1 LKETFASKNK
11 TVTVHPE
18 MHQRLRTIVLIL
30 MLAMAVA
37 SPFMQLDSWDNFP
50 VATGDIELQ
59 TIMDLCMLG
68 MFFVFA
74 SVLVTLFPSLLRFS
88 CVRPPT
94 ARAAVLE
101 YCPAAVQSLLFG
113 FSVPLRN

>member
-1 LKETFASKNK
+1 MALNRIIDPGGKAGR
-11 TVTVHPE
+11 VYAE
-18 MHQRLRTIVLIL
+18 MHQRLRKIVLIL

-74 SVLVTLFPSLLRFS
+74 SVLITLFPILLRS
-88 CVRPPT
+88 NSIRPG
-94 ARAAVLE
+94 RAVSVLE
-101 YCPAAVQSLLFG
+101 YQPA
-113 FSVPLRN
+113 SV

>member
-1 LKETFASKNK
+1 
-11 TVTVHPE
+11 

-74 SVLVTLFPSLLRFS
+74 SVLITLFPSLLRFN
-88 CVRPPT
+88 CKRPGT
-94 ARAAVLE
+94 ATSVGE
-101 YCPAAVQSLLFG
+101 YQPAGAPPLLFG

>member
-1 LKETFASKNK
+1 
-11 TVTVHPE
+11 

-50 VATGDIELQ
+50 VSTGDIELQ

-74 SVLVTLFPSLLRFS
+74 SVLITLFPALRRS
-88 CVRPPT
+88 SRVRPAT
-94 ARAAVLE
+94 AVSVLE
-101 YCPAAVQSLLFG
+101 YCPAGVQSLLSG

>member
-1 LKETFASKNK
+1 MKETFAARNK
-11 TVTVHPE
+11 TATVHPE
-18 MHQRLRTIVLIL
+18 MHQRLRIIVLIL

-59 TIMDLCMLG
+59 TIMDLCMFG

-74 SVLVTLFPSLLRFS
+74 SVLITLFPALLRFS
-88 CVRPPT
+88 CLRPTT
-94 ARAAVLE
+94 AMPVVE
-101 YCPAAVQSLLFG
+101 YCPAGVQSLLLG